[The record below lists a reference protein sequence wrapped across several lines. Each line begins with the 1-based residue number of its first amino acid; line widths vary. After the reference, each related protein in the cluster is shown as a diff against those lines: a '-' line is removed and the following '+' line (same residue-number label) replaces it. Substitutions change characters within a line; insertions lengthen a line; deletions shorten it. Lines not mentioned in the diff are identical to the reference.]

1 MTRFRTITGSDW
13 KRSIVA
19 ARIRREQRKDFAARA
34 YSHALSRLQS
44 QADFTAAGS
53 QSGMVPDRQL
63 EWQQPGAV

>member
-34 YSHALSRLQS
+34 FAHALSRLQT
-44 QADFTAAGS
+44 QANLSALGP
-53 QSGMVPDRQL
+53 QSGTLPDRQA
-63 EWQQPGAV
+63 ER